1 MKSERHRLLHFSSQI
16 WKYFRDI
23 FMQSIL
29 HADHHLFRIQLC
41 LMMMIWS
48 LSFKSIDHT
57 SFNFQNFFKEKNSSF
72 NLRFFF
78 LQSGSWSKNRD
89 RGKVSMLSC
98 DYFFYTLEFNRL
110 RMFCCRKTSWKI
122 FFNVLVKLGA
132 NLFHCRGRTRKGGE
146 LVSRDTFSHNIP
158 NRSKLLESED
168 SRG

>member
-1 MKSERHRLLHFSSQI
+1 MWSPTKLSHDCWTNCPCHYPKKSFTSHLQSERHRLLHFSSQK

-57 SFNFQNFFKEKNSSF
+57 SFNFQIFFKEKNSSF

-78 LQSGSWSKNRD
+78 LCSP
-89 RGKVSMLSC
+89 V
-98 DYFFYTLEFNRL
+98 LEV
-110 RMFCCRKTSWKI
+110 KTETEVRFQCYLVII
-122 FFNVLVKLGA
+122 FS
-132 NLFHCRGRTRKGGE
+132 T
-146 LVSRDTFSHNIP
+146 P
-158 NRSKLLESED
+158 
-168 SRG
+168 